1 MMVTVILGAR
11 PSLPAGELRTQLMR
25 AAPRFGW
32 TCGDHD
38 DGSAH
43 CSTSFGREVLL
54 IGRSAGEVV
63 IVPLRQLDDESIPGA
78 PRRGCA
84 IVIGT
89 PTSEDQALCEQIACA
104 VALALAG
111 TEPETA
117 VARFG
122 EGMPWLDAEEI
133 ACLDRK
139 VHDGQT
145 IAAALAA
152 PATPCQTACTGDAH
166 AAAGSVDLAELPYD
180 DLLPHQRS
188 ERLGFDIVGLA
199 EIEAGIAEAMSDD
212 PSEHLARLL
221 DQSLPPPFFRELP
234 RRDRLPTIVPLF
246 AAHRLDIDWDMLA
259 EGLASIDDEGE
270 WQVAAQGPDRGRIT
284 GRGCAISIS
293 HAPAPLPA
301 WMVERALYRS
311 FWCEPGEGLRN
322 LRRHAGHAVIACDL
336 DTEVGEFVDIRQSA
350 KVMAMVLAVVAQG
363 ALAQE
368 AFCGVYLPAHSCA
381 YTAGD
386 LPALVSP
393 LANDEVPMRLFL
405 WTAFHSTEAD
415 AVSLSTAGM
424 LPFVGREVEAWNAPG
439 TLDFVAEK
447 LNEVMRYLL
456 IEGPVIRHGDTF
468 GDDVGDL
475 SVRIWHD
482 ESAEPSRQNPVPV
495 LLMELAGPPVS
506 SVPHPDPVPG
516 TWPATILHSR
526 QPPIGFAAQR
536 RVPGGFGRKGL

>member
-1 MMVTVILGAR
+1 MTVTVILSAR

-43 CSTSFGREVLL
+43 CSTAFGREVLL

-63 IVPLRQLDDESIPGA
+63 IVPLRLLGDEPIPGA
-78 PRRGCA
+78 PRQGCA
-84 IVIGT
+84 IMIGT
-89 PTSEDQALCEQIACA
+89 PTSEDQALCERIVCA
-104 VALALAG
+104 VALALVE
-111 TEPETA
+111 TEADTA

-122 EGMPWLDAEEI
+122 EGMPWLDAEGI
-133 ACLDRK
+133 ARLDRK
-139 VHDGQT
+139 VHEGQA
-145 IAAALAA
+145 IAVAATALAMPCRPPSSGDALAA
-152 PATPCQTACTGDAH
+152 
-166 AAAGSVDLAELPYD
+166 AGRADLADLPYD
-180 DLLPHQRS
+180 DLLPYQRS
-188 ERLGFDIVGLA
+188 ERLGFDIIGLA
-199 EIEAGIAEAMSDD
+199 EIEAGIAEAMSGD

-246 AAHRLDIDWDMLA
+246 AAQGLDIDWDMLV
-259 EGLASIDDEGE
+259 EGVASIDDEGA
-270 WQVAAQGPDRGRIT
+270 WQVLPEGPDRGRIA
-284 GRGCAISIS
+284 GRGCTISVS
-293 HAPAPLPA
+293 HTSVPLPA

-311 FWCEPGEGLRN
+311 FWCEPGEGLRT
-322 LRRHAGHAVIACDL
+322 LRRHAGHGVIACDL
-336 DTEVGEFVDIRQSA
+336 DTEIGEFVDIRQSA

-363 ALAQE
+363 ALAQD

-381 YTAGD
+381 YTFGD
-386 LPALVSP
+386 LPTLVSP
-393 LANDEVPMRLFL
+393 LASDEVPIRLFL
-405 WTAFHSTEAD
+405 WTAFHSTEPD

-439 TLDFVAEK
+439 TLDFVAGK

-456 IEGPVIRHGDTF
+456 LEGPVIRHGDTF
-468 GDDVGDL
+468 GDDAGDL

-482 ESAEPSRQNPVPV
+482 ESGEPSRQNPVPV

-506 SVPHPDPVPG
+506 DAPHPDAVPG
-516 TWPATILHSR
+516 TWPATALHSR
-526 QPPIGFAAQR
+526 QPPIGFAAPR